1 MIRHRSLARLCPCLA
16 AVLACGLLP
25 GNAAAEILAFR
36 NECKAPLV
44 IQAVSIFRG
53 RVFRDKPYLLKEGE
67 ITPNIVL
74 PGDKVI
80 TIYDAKVPGREL
92 FKGAIPAS
100 ILNQG
105 YGIVPDLP
113 PPKVR
118 LAPRKIGLPG
128 VP

>member
-1 MIRHRSLARLCPCLA
+1 MIRRHSLGRLLPCLA

-25 GNAAAEILAFR
+25 GTAAAEVIAFR

-53 RVFRDKPYLLKEGE
+53 RVFRDKPYLLNPGDL
-67 ITPNIVL
+67 TPNIVL

-80 TIYDAKVPGREL
+80 TVYDAKVPGREL

-118 LAPRKIGLPG
+118 LVPRKVGLPG
-128 VP
+128 LP

>member
-1 MIRHRSLARLCPCLA
+1 MNRHRSLGRLRPCLA
-16 AVLACGLLP
+16 ALLVCGLLP
-25 GNAAAEILAFR
+25 GTAAAEVLAFR

-44 IQAVSIFRG
+44 LQAVSIFRG
-53 RVFRDKPYLLKEGE
+53 RVFRDKPYLLKPGDL
-67 ITPNIVL
+67 TPNIVL

-80 TIYDAKVPGREL
+80 TIYDATVPNREL
-92 FKGAIPAS
+92 FKGALPAS

-118 LAPRKIGLPG
+118 LVPRKIGLPG